1 MYSYSEFDTD
11 FLAARNAQFRTQVER
26 RIAGSLTED
35 EFKPLRLMNGLY
47 LQLHAYMLRVAIP
60 YGTLNGAKMRKLAEI
75 AERWDKGYGHFT
87 TRQNIQFNWPALKDV
102 PDMLDALA
110 EVGMHAIQTSGNTIR
125 NVTADHF
132 SGAAADE
139 IADPRPVAELLRQW
153 STDHPEFQFMPRKF
167 KIAITGSPNDRAVT
181 KAHDIG
187 LRMLERDGARG
198 FEVIVGGG
206 LGRTP
211 MIGKV
216 INDFLPEADLLP
228 YLEAIVSVWNQ
239 IGRRDNKYKARIK
252 ITVHEHGIDE
262 IRRLVDARFVKT
274 RAAFTGVDQQ
284 MLREIEGHFAPPSF
298 KATSEARFKDAY
310 HSDPVF
316 RSWADTNLTAHK
328 APGYKIVSISLKKHG
343 ATPGD
348 ASSDQMRLMAD
359 LAEEFGHDQL
369 RISHE
374 QNVILPHV
382 HISDLPALHARLKSA
397 ELATANIGL
406 ISDIIACPGM
416 DYCALATAR
425 SIPIA
430 QQIANRFDDIKREHD
445 IGQLKIKISGCIN
458 ACGHHHVGHIG
469 ILGLDRAGVESYQI
483 TLGGDHTETAAVG
496 DRAGPGFSA
505 DDIIPAIER
514 IVDAYLDLRTNEDEP
529 FLDTYRR
536 TGMAPFKAALYP
548 ESKAVAAE

>member
-1 MYSYSEFDTD
+1 MYKYNDFDES
-11 FLAARNAQFRTQVER
+11 FVRERVAQFRGQVAR
-26 RIAGSLTED
+26 RVDGSLTED

-47 LQLHAYMLRVAIP
+47 LQLHAYMLRVAVP
-60 YGTLNGAKMRKLAEI
+60 YGTLNSAQMDMLAHL
-75 AERWDKGYGHFT
+75 AQTYDKGYGHFT
-87 TRQNIQFNWPALKDV
+87 TRQNIQYNWPELGDV
-102 PDMLDALA
+102 PDMLSNLA
-110 EVGMHAIQTSGNTIR
+110 DVGMHAIQTSGNTIR

-132 SGAAADE
+132 AGAAADE

-187 LRMLERDGARG
+187 LRMVLRDGAAG
-198 FEVIVGGG
+198 YEVIVGGG

-216 INDFLPEADLLP
+216 ITDFLPQADLLP
-228 YLEAIVSVWNQ
+228 YVEAIVSVWNRL
-239 IGRRDNKYKARIK
+239 GRRDNKYKSRIK

-262 IRRLVDARFVKT
+262 IRRLVDERFAEI
-274 RAAFTGVDQQ
+274 RPFFSGVDQE
-284 MLREIEGHFAPPSF
+284 MLAEIEAQFAPPAF
-298 KATSEARFKDAY
+298 KTADTKGYEAVRLAN
-310 HSDPVF
+310 PAF
-316 RSWADTNLTAHK
+316 RSWTDTNLTQHRAD
-328 APGYKIVSISLKKHG
+328 GYAIVSISIKKHG

-348 ASSDQMRLMAD
+348 ATADQMRVMAD
-359 LAEEFGHDQL
+359 LARTYGHDEL

-382 HISDLPALHARLKSA
+382 HRSDLPKLYAALRSA
-397 ELATANIGL
+397 DLATANIGL
-406 ISDIIACPGM
+406 ASDIIACPGM

-430 QQIANRFDDIKREHD
+430 QEIATRFDELKIEHD
-445 IGQLKIKISGCIN
+445 IGALKIKISGCIN

-469 ILGLDRAGVESYQI
+469 ILGLDRAGVENYQI

-496 DRAGPGFSA
+496 ERAGPGFSA
-505 DDIIPAIER
+505 AEIVPAIER
-514 IVDAYLDLRTNEDEP
+514 LVLGYMDLRQASDET
-529 FLDTYRR
+529 FLETYRR
-536 TGMAPFKAALYP
+536 LGVAPFKAILYP
-548 ESKAVAAE
+548 QEKANAA

>member
-1 MYSYSEFDTD
+1 MYSYSEFDTA
-11 FLAARNAQFRTQVER
+11 FLAQRNAQFRAQVER
-26 RIAGSLTED
+26 RIDGSLTED

-60 YGTLNGAKMRKLAEI
+60 YGSLNSAKMRKLAEL

-87 TRQNIQFNWPALKDV
+87 TRQNIQYNWPALKDV

-132 SGAAADE
+132 AGAAADE

-187 LRMLERDGARG
+187 LRMLERDGERG
-198 FEVIVGGG
+198 FEVVVGGG

-216 INDFLPEADLLP
+216 INEFLPEVDLLP

-262 IRRLVDARFVKT
+262 IRRLVEDRFVQT
-274 RAAFTGVDQQ
+274 RQTFTGVDQQ
-284 MLREIEGHFAPPSF
+284 MLREIEGHFAPPAF
-298 KATSEARFKDAY
+298 VTKSEAGFKDAY
-310 HSDPVF
+310 HNDPVF
-316 RSWADTNLTAHK
+316 RSWADTNLTAHR
-328 APGYKIVSISLKKHG
+328 AEGYKIVSISLKKHG
-343 ATPGD
+343 ETPGD
-348 ASSDQMRLMAD
+348 ASADQMRLMAD
-359 LAEEFGHDQL
+359 LAEKYGHDEL

-382 HISDLPALHARLKSA
+382 HVSDLPALHAALKDSH
-397 ELATANIGL
+397 LATANIGL

-430 QQIANRFDDIKREHD
+430 QEIASRFDDLKREHD

-469 ILGLDRAGVESYQI
+469 ILGLDRAGVENYQI
-483 TLGGDHTETAAVG
+483 TLGGDHTESAAVG
-496 DRAGPGFSA
+496 DRVGPGFSA
-505 DDIIPAIER
+505 EDIVPAVER
-514 IVDAYLDLRTNEDEP
+514 IVDTYLELRSDDQEE
-529 FLDTYRR
+529 FIDTYKR
-536 TGMAPFKAALYP
+536 TGIAPFKAALYP
-548 ESKAVAAE
+548 DTRVAAE